1 MKSTWTQRL
10 AVMGVVLGLCDGAHG
25 QVPLNRSPLSSV
37 TSPGSGVA
45 DEAEPWAVTLNPA
58 SLRGLSGF
66 SLGLRHSELTD
77 QIRWAG
83 RGTGLYAAM
92 PLPIVRA
99 VKVGAAVEVLRSHDV
114 DTLGKLTLALAHSPV
129 WWASIGLSYGYSLG
143 SLSNRSFY
151 GGLHTVGLGLHLR
164 PSRRLG
170 LGLMLHDLNEPKPDR
185 PDRSER
191 LPEIPRS
198 YELEA
203 LLQPLGDSR
212 WDVGLGVRIAQ
223 RTVDSSGTRAS
234 EVSPRLRLWVR
245 PVRGLGIGLEGSSV
259 LMKGS
264 VEPVAWRASVGLSV
278 DFARVGVSV
287 FQHLGLGLDSPV
299 GYHGGSVAVRIS
311 QERYPS
317 IWAGPKSVLRVHLGE
332 YSGRDQLRLLLALRQ
347 LTEARHIEGV
357 LVVVSNVAGGWGQ
370 AFELRQALTLLRKSG
385 KRVVAY
391 AADLGTRE
399 YYIASAADE
408 ILLDPAGLVRLS
420 GIVQTTTHLRE
431 ALDRLGVKVELLRVG
446 QFKASPESFTRD
458 GPTEPSRAQ
467 RQGLVDDLSQRVV
480 TEIAQSRRL
489 SVAEVEAL
497 LARGQHLP
505 MLARSVGLVDAIA
518 EQDAVE
524 ERLRALFGQG
534 LRISSLPGPERS
546 RSARPSGVAV
556 VEVTGDLTEGRSL
569 TVPYLDFQTIG
580 AQTLSA
586 ALDQVA
592 SDARIEAVVLRI
604 DSPGGSALAADM
616 LARQVKQLRQRKPVV
631 CSFGDMAA
639 SGGYYMAAPC
649 QEIFADPLTVTG
661 SIGIYGGKVDVSA
674 LLGKLAV
681 ERARYVHGEHADMAT
696 PFRPYS
702 DAERALVQ
710 EQLQAGYDRFLE
722 VVGNGRQLTRKE
734 LEPLAEG
741 RVFSGGQAAARRLV
755 DKLGGLADA
764 VARARELASLSS
776 EKEQAVFFYPQ
787 RSRSLVGEL
796 LDVAS
801 GLVSE
806 QELSSSPMTL
816 PLQALF
822 RLIPSSVWAIVYD
835 GRSVLARIEEDPVS
849 R

>member
-1 MKSTWTQRL
+1 MNLRWTQLL
-10 AVMGVVLGLCDGAHG
+10 AATALWLGLCGVARG
-25 QVPLNRSPLSSV
+25 QVPLYRSPLQSV
-37 TSPGSGVA
+37 ASPGSGVA

-66 SLGLRHSELTD
+66 SLGLRHSELLD

-92 PLPIVRA
+92 PLPLVRA

-114 DTLGKLTLALAHSPV
+114 DTLGKLTLALAYAPV

-143 SLSNRSFY
+143 SRSDSSFY
-151 GGLHTVGLGLHLR
+151 GGLSTVGLGLHLR
-164 PSRRLG
+164 PSRRLA

-185 PDRSER
+185 PELSAR

-212 WDVGLGVRIAQ
+212 WDVGVGVRLASRVID
-223 RTVDSSGTRAS
+223 TTGTRGS
-234 EVSPRLRLWVR
+234 EVSPRLRLWIR
-245 PVRGLGIGLEGSSV
+245 PVKGLGLGLEGSSV
-259 LMKGS
+259 FSPGS
-264 VEPVAWRASVGLSV
+264 GEPVAWRASVGLSI
-278 DFARVGVSV
+278 DFARVGASV
-287 FQHLGLGLDSPV
+287 FQHLGLGLVRPV

-317 IWAGPKSVLRVHLGE
+317 LWAGPKSVLRVHLGE
-332 YSGRDQLRLLLALRQ
+332 VSGRDQLRLLLSLRE
-347 LTEARHIEGV
+347 LISARHIEGV
-357 LVVVSNVAGGWGQ
+357 LVVVSNVAGSWGQ
-370 AFELRQALTLLRKSG
+370 AFELRQALELLRQSG
-385 KRVVAY
+385 KRVIAY

-420 GIVQTTTHLRE
+420 GIVQTTTHVRE
-431 ALDRLGVKVELLRVG
+431 ALDRLGVKVDLLRVG
-446 QFKASPESFTRD
+446 SYKASPESFTRD
-458 GPTEPSRAQ
+458 GPTELARAQ

-480 TEIAQSRRL
+480 TAIAQSRRL

-497 LARGQHLP
+497 LARGQHTPL
-505 MLARSVGLVDAIA
+505 LAKSVGLVDALTDQ
-518 EQDAVE
+518 EAVE
-524 ERLRALFGQG
+524 ARLRTLFGPSV
-534 LRISSLPGPERS
+534 RISSLPGPERS

-580 AQTLSA
+580 AQTLA
-586 ALDQVA
+586 TALDEVA
-592 SDARIEAVVLRI
+592 SDARIGAVVLRI

-639 SGGYYMAAPC
+639 SGGYYLAAPC

-674 LLGKLAV
+674 LLGKLSV

-710 EQLQAGYDRFLE
+710 EQLQAGYERFLE
-722 VVGNGRQLTRKE
+722 VVASGRQLSRKE

-741 RVFSGGQAAARRLV
+741 RVFTGGQAAARRLV
-755 DKLGGLADA
+755 DKLGGLSDA
-764 VARARELASLSS
+764 VARARELADLSS

-787 RSRSLVGEL
+787 RPRSLVGEL

-801 GLVSE
+801 GLVTE
-806 QELSSSPMTL
+806 NALAGPLPAPLQELL
-816 PLQALF
+816 
-822 RLIPSSVWAIVYD
+822 RLVPSSLWAVLLD
-835 GRSVLARIEEDPVS
+835 GRSVLARLEDDPIS

>member
-1 MKSTWTQRL
+1 MKPTWTQRL
-10 AVMGVVLGLCDGAHG
+10 AVMGVVLGLGGGALG
-25 QVPLNRSPLSSV
+25 QVPLNRSPLQSV

-77 QIRWAG
+77 DIRWSG

-92 PLPIVRA
+92 PLPLLRA
-99 VKVGAAVEVLRSHDV
+99 LKVGAAVELLRSHDV
-114 DTLGKLTLALAHSPV
+114 DMLGKLTLGLAYSPV
-129 WWASIGLSYGYSLG
+129 WWASIGLSYGHSLG
-143 SLSNRSFY
+143 SNTNQSYY
-151 GGLHTVGLGLHLR
+151 GGLSTVGLGVNLR
-164 PSRRLG
+164 PSRRLA
-170 LGLMLHDLNEPKPDR
+170 LGLMVHDLNQPQPEPLRQSVPAITR
-185 PDRSER
+185 T
-191 LPEIPRS
+191 

-212 WDVGLGVRIAQ
+212 WDVGLGVRVGEA
-223 RTVDSSGTRAS
+223 TS
-234 EVSPRLRLWVR
+234 EVSPRVRMWIR
-245 PVRGLGIGLEGSSV
+245 PVRGLGFGLEGSSV

-278 DFARVGVSV
+278 DFARVGASV
-287 FQHLGLGLDSPV
+287 FQHMGLGLLRPV
-299 GYHGGSVAVRIS
+299 GYHGGSVAVRFS

-317 IWAGPKSVLRVHLGE
+317 LWAGPKSVLRVHLGE
-332 YSGRDQLRLLLALRQ
+332 YSGRDQLRLLLSLRE
-347 LTEARHIEGV
+347 LAEARHIEGV
-357 LVVVSNVAGGWGQ
+357 LVVVSNVSGGWGQ
-370 AFELRQALTLLRKSG
+370 AFELRQALTTLRKSG

-420 GIVQTTTHLRE
+420 GIVQTTTHVRE
-431 ALDRLGVKVELLRVG
+431 ALERLGVKVDLLRVG

-458 GPTEPSRAQ
+458 GPTEPARSQ
-467 RQGLVDDLSQRVV
+467 RQSLVDDLSQRVV

-489 SVAEVEAL
+489 SVAEVEAQ

-505 MLARSVGLVDAIA
+505 QLAKSVGLVDAIT

-524 ERLRALFGQG
+524 ERLRALFGPN
-534 LRISSLPGPERS
+534 LRISSLPVPERS

-592 SDARIEAVVLRI
+592 SDARVEAVVLRI

-631 CSFGDMAA
+631 CSFGDLAA
-639 SGGYYMAAPC
+639 SGGYYLAAPC

-681 ERARYVHGEHADMAT
+681 ERARYVHGEHADMTT

-702 DAERALVQ
+702 DEERALVQ

-722 VVGNGRQLTRKE
+722 VVGSGRQLTRKE

-764 VARARELASLSS
+764 VARARELAELSS

-801 GLVSE
+801 GLVTE
-806 QELSSSPMTL
+806 PLLSSSSPL
-816 PLQALF
+816 PAPLQDLL